1 MTYSLRRKQG
11 KYLANGSHHH
21 DHKKPGRSHASGR
34 QYAIIS
40 RWSARNKRTRPAA
53 GDDCKHPCGR
63 VQRAMLS
70 TVMSLDAAVI
80 LLFLI
85 TAVMFLSIVIEWMCS

>member
-1 MTYSLRRKQG
+1 
-11 KYLANGSHHH
+11 
-21 DHKKPGRSHASGR
+21 
-34 QYAIIS
+34 
-40 RWSARNKRTRPAA
+40 
-53 GDDCKHPCGR
+53 
-63 VQRAMLS
+63 MLS